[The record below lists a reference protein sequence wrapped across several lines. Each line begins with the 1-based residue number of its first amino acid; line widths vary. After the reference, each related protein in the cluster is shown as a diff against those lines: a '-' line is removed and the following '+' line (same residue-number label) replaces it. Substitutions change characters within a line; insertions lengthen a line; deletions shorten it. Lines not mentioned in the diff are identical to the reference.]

1 MKPITIAVILLLLST
16 MLATETNLLA
26 ANHTLEIYNSD
37 ILKMLEL
44 ISVGMMAGSTVIIV
58 TNFFYNYARKNNK
71 PVKKIVYTVAI
82 VTAVLFFLSFSSSI
96 EKVGFICSYVLIF
109 IPLFLEI
116 KKELDR
122 IG

>member
-1 MKPITIAVILLLLST
+1 
-16 MLATETNLLA
+16 
-26 ANHTLEIYNSD
+26 
-37 ILKMLEL
+37 
-44 ISVGMMAGSTVIIV
+44 MMAGSTVIIV